1 MQGNP
6 IKIIIADDH
15 SLVRAGFR
23 ALLERIDIPLEVTE
37 VSNGREVLAA
47 IPEVQPQIVLMDI
60 SMPELNG
67 LETTELIKK
76 EYPDIQIIILS
87 MHAEEGYVA
96 KALNMGVN
104 GYMLK
109 DSGEDELHFALKS
122 ILQGETYL
130 SPQITSQV
138 VDKLRTKTSS
148 TTDNTS
154 IFEAANLS
162 LRQRE
167 VLQLIA
173 EGKTSKEI
181 GQILG
186 ISSKT
191 ADAHRYQ
198 IMEKLNIND
207 LPGLVRYAIQIGLI
221 DATQ

>member
-1 MQGNP
+1 MQGNS

-23 ALLERIDIPLEVTE
+23 ALLERVDIPLEVTE

-47 IPEVQPQIVLMDI
+47 IPEIQPHIVLMDI

-76 EYPDIQIIILS
+76 EYPDIRIIILS

-109 DSGEDELHFALKS
+109 DSGEDELRFALKS

-148 TTDNTS
+148 TPDNTS
-154 IFEAANLS
+154 IFEVANLS

-198 IMEKLNIND
+198 IMEKLNITD